1 MNVTITGSAFTNGAV
16 VTFEGGHG
24 SPPQVVAAQ
33 VVNPTTIVITVNVTA
48 DAALG
53 TQVWDLRVT
62 NRDASSAVLPRAFTV
77 VVS

>member
-24 SPPQVVAAQ
+24 LPPKIVTAQ
-33 VVNPTTIVITVNVTA
+33 VVSPTTIVITVNVTA

-53 TQVWDLRVT
+53 TQVWDVRVT
-62 NRDASSAVLPRAFTV
+62 NQDASTAVLPRAFTV